1 MTHMGNCFSSVSA
14 AEGRAYRQAYDTA
27 QSAEPEL
34 TFSEQHCTPDDS
46 GPLTGL
52 GGRPTNLSHH
62 RLAQDG
68 ETLVMVPVTYYQKA
82 RSHPHSQIKDRSQS
96 ALPIIDVGGADAAQ
110 GRAFAIDHSTTVKVA
125 GFNYNVPNDAHT
137 THLYST
143 GTSLRNTPVITDGM
157 GACIAVAFAAE
168 RIDPRSKRPMP
179 GAKVRV
185 FHVYPFSRLE
195 LAPDEVM
202 KAIQRHIDEIRED
215 GLTLRVAM
223 HGGLSDSDS
232 SLTTAS
238 ALRELF
244 NSQQV
249 PVEFDETCEKRMEET
264 PLGAVINSDY
274 SVNFITRLVATEQ
287 LRD

>member
-1 MTHMGNCFSSVSA
+1 
-14 AEGRAYRQAYDTA
+14 
-27 QSAEPEL
+27 
-34 TFSEQHCTPDDS
+34 
-46 GPLTGL
+46 
-52 GGRPTNLSHH
+52 
-62 RLAQDG
+62 
-68 ETLVMVPVTYYQKA
+68 
-82 RSHPHSQIKDRSQS
+82 
-96 ALPIIDVGGADAAQ
+96 
-110 GRAFAIDHSTTVKVA
+110 
-125 GFNYNVPNDAHT
+125 
-137 THLYST
+137 
-143 GTSLRNTPVITDGM
+143 
-157 GACIAVAFAAE
+157 
-168 RIDPRSKRPMP
+168 MP